1 MNYVLQRNPSNQN
14 NWANEVARIRSQYS
28 LHQSDEEI
36 KLLSKNKWKS
46 IVADYVEKYV
56 YSLLCDQTSLQSK
69 TKFIKRRNAL
79 QQQKYVQE
87 LPAPTARRAFEVR
100 LGMFDIKHNY
110 KNKYSPNLKCWVC
123 NKQDE
128 SLQHFFECE
137 NYISHLRIDKQF
149 TFMWIYEEDVEKI
162 NKSVQIIE
170 QILKIRN
177 ELINEQ

>member
-1 MNYVLQRNPSNQN
+1 M
-14 NWANEVARIRSQYS
+14 
-28 LHQSDEEI
+28 
-36 KLLSKNKWKS
+36 
-46 IVADYVEKYV
+46 
-56 YSLLCDQTSLQSK
+56 QSK
-69 TKFIKRRNAL
+69 TKFIKRRKAL
-79 QQQKYVQE
+79 RQQKYIQE
-87 LPAPTARRAFEVR
+87 LPAPTARRAFKGR
-100 LGMFDIKHNY
+100 LGMFDIKY
-110 KNKYSPNLKCWVC
+110 DDKNKYSPNLKCRVC

-149 TFMWIYEEDVEKI
+149 TFIWIYEEDVEKI

>member
-1 MNYVLQRNPSNQN
+1 M
-14 NWANEVARIRSQYS
+14 
-28 LHQSDEEI
+28 
-36 KLLSKNKWKS
+36 
-46 IVADYVEKYV
+46 
-56 YSLLCDQTSLQSK
+56 LCDQTSLQSK

-79 QQQKYVQE
+79 QQQKYIQE
-87 LPAPTARRAFEVR
+87 LPAPTARRAFKVR

-110 KNKYSPNLKCWVC
+110 TNKYSPNLKCRVC

-137 NYISHLRIDKQF
+137 NYISDLRIDKQF

-162 NKSVQIIE
+162 NKSDQIIE

-177 ELINEQ
+177 KLINEQ

>member
-1 MNYVLQRNPSNQN
+1 M
-14 NWANEVARIRSQYS
+14 
-28 LHQSDEEI
+28 
-36 KLLSKNKWKS
+36 
-46 IVADYVEKYV
+46 
-56 YSLLCDQTSLQSK
+56 LCDQTSLQSK
-69 TKFIKRRNAL
+69 TKFIKRKNAL
-79 QQQKYVQE
+79 QQQKYIQE

-100 LGMFDIKHNY
+100 LGTFDIKHNY
-110 KNKYSPNLKCWVC
+110 KNKYSPNLKCRLC

-137 NYISHLRIDKQF
+137 NYISHLRINKQF